1 MTVPTFS
8 EPILVHT
15 FGKMDMSKPARVLLG
30 ETRKNRNGFVTFV
43 HVHQLNIY
51 QSLNPNIVNDKC
63 LVTKDLTKESITE
76 FNKMFY
82 VCFIL

>member
-1 MTVPTFS
+1 MTVSTFS
-8 EPILVHT
+8 EPILVRT
-15 FGKMDMSKPARVLLG
+15 FGNLNRSKPARVLG

-51 QSLNPNIVNDKC
+51 QSLNPKIVNDKC
-63 LVTKDLTKESITE
+63 LLTKDLTKESITE
-76 FNKMFY
+76 LSKMFY

>member
-1 MTVPTFS
+1 MTVSTFS
-8 EPILVHT
+8 EPILVRT
-15 FGKMDMSKPARVLLG
+15 FGKLDRSKPVRVLLR

-51 QSLNPNIVNDKC
+51 QSLNPKIVKDKC
-63 LVTKDLTKESITE
+63 LLTKDLTKESITE
-76 FNKMFY
+76 FSKMFH